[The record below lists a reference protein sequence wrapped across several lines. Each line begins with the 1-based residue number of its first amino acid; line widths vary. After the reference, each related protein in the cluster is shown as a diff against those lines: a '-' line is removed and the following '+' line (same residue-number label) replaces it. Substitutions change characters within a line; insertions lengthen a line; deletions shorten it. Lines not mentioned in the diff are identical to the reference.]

1 MNADHTKYLS
11 VFIGV
16 HRRPI
21 SLLHLRPYCLRPPRP
36 AGVVKSTPAAL
47 SAGCALTYSS
57 FGACLDAWR
66 TPSKTKKRT
75 DSSMPTRPKATPR
88 SFRIPAIRWYGLSSS
103 CHTRISST
111 TLISSRARISSNPG
125 STHAGSPVSVNTTA
139 KVRSLRPQRT
149 PVRYIMAAP
158 DSSTTARSPN
168 SFMASCNLA
177 MRARYV
183 SAETSVVCC
192 GMGLS
197 KRLIDRRALLRKH
210 ARTFLGD
217 VHAIFQTDTELAVDG
232 DGRFVA
238 EAHPRLDLRCISL
251 HQVGPLVRVQPDSVP
266 GAMRQ
271 SRCLVPGAETRAG
284 DHLARRRVHALAGG
298 TGPRRR
304 QRRILR
310 PPLQVPHFALPLGR
324 LAEHRGA
331 RDVAL
336 IAFHAAPI
344 VDQHHVALAQLL
356 RLYAAVRERRVFAEN
371 RHRRPA
377 HPQRAQGLRRLR
389 RLGGSPYRFAP
400 RGQNP
405 RLPRLP
411 LAGEIVHAGAALQV
425 DGGHL
430 VDAHQPP
437 RFLHARRAFPV
448 GDRLDAVQHGLQF
461 ADGFG
466 LIALLRRGHARNC
479 GGNEDSSIHGYT
491 SSVGF
496 RLCQSVACS

>member
-1 MNADHTKYLS
+1 MNADHTKFLS

-21 SLLHLRPYCLRPPRP
+21 SLLHFSPCCLRPPRP

-103 CHTRISST
+103 CHTRISSP

-197 KRLIDRRALLRKH
+197 KRPIDGRALPGKH
-210 ARTFLGD
+210 ARASLGD
-217 VHAIFQTDTELAVDG
+217 VHAIFQAHAELAVDG

-238 EAHPRLDLRCISL
+238 EAHPRRDLGFIPL
-251 HQVGPLVRVQPDSVP
+251 HQVGPLVPVQPDSVP

-271 SRCLVPGAETRAG
+271 SRRLISRTEARAG
-284 DHLARRRVHALAGG
+284 DYISRRRVHALAGRARL
-298 TGPRRR
+298 RRR
-304 QRRILR
+304 QRGILR
-310 PPLQVPHFALPLGR
+310 PPLQIPHFALPLGR

-336 IAFHAAPI
+336 IPFHAAPV
-344 VDQHHVALAQLL
+344 VDQHHVAFVQLL
-356 RLYAAVRERRVFAEN
+356 RLCAAVGERRVLAEN
-371 RHRRPA
+371 GHRRPA
-377 HPQRAQGLRRLR
+377 HPKLTEGRRDVGAQLALRHAFAH
-389 RLGGSPYRFAP
+389 GGERCLVGFD
-400 RGQNP
+400 GD
-405 RLPRLP
+405 
-411 LAGEIVHAGAALQV
+411 IVGALQER
-425 DGGHL
+425 DLGR
-430 VDAHQPP
+430 
-437 RFLHARRAFPV
+437 RFDHPAACRHRRRAH
-448 GDRLDAVQHGLQF
+448 RL
-461 ADGFG
+461 
-466 LIALLRRGHARNC
+466 
-479 GGNEDSSIHGYT
+479 
-491 SSVGF
+491 
-496 RLCQSVACS
+496 